1 MYIIIEHHRMP
12 NYFVSD
18 ILTFLKQNPVWPIVT
33 IATIIITNPVEMI
46 VSSKLTEKFIESVK
60 EKPNMQYLWWII
72 AMMLASNMIH
82 SLQEVIEAHYITKL
96 QHEIRM
102 DLMSKI
108 STKQEFNYETMD
120 GGDTITNI
128 KSIPPNVS
136 NFVEL
141 CTNWI
146 ITPII
151 NLTLIG
157 VYLVRINAPL
167 GLKIMGI
174 LIMFLAGNFA
184 VLRSIPQEAQRQEV
198 EESALINQIDD
209 ALNNTLSIMMCN
221 YTNHEMAAIETQH
234 ARFNTCMTNNLQ
246 KRAYGTILTGI
257 TVVIAL
263 ALIVW
268 LIFQSYRNKV
278 VSKANM
284 IVMLLLSI
292 SLVRMIRMYS
302 NQMVHA
308 FLEYAKLIKHD
319 SFIQG
324 LAHKT
329 VSDGVKTGAIH
340 GNIVF
345 NRVSYTYE
353 GTDRKSLDNV
363 SFKIRAKERV
373 AIVGSSGSG
382 KTTILKL
389 IMGFGTPSN
398 GAVLIDGHN
407 VRDMRRKHLRKHIS
421 LVPQTIKLFNRS
433 IMDNICYGSPDLD
446 PERVKNELKNL
457 HVMRA
462 FNALPDGLD
471 SVVGKNGDKLS
482 GGQKQI
488 VYLLRCYFRRTPIVL
503 MDEPTSALDGENA
516 KYVRRM
522 IDAMSRHA
530 TLIVVTH
537 DPSFASTFPVRMQMQ
552 HGRLVHNDSY
562 TAELEGLDD

>member
-1 MYIIIEHHRMP
+1 MP
-12 NYFVSD
+12 NYFVST
-18 ILTFLKQNPVWPIVT
+18 ILDFFAKHPLWPIST
-33 IATIIITNPVEMI
+33 IATIIITNPVEMV
-46 VSSKLTEKFIESVK
+46 VSSVLTERFIESVK
-60 EKPNMQYLWWII
+60 NKPNMRYLWWII
-72 AMMLASNMIH
+72 AMTLASNMIH
-82 SLQEVIEAHYITKL
+82 SLQELVEAHYVTKL
-96 QHEIRM
+96 EQSIRM
-102 DLMSKI
+102 DLLSKI

-128 KSIPPNVS
+128 KSIPTNVS
-136 NFVEL
+136 NFIDRFTTWV
-141 CTNWI
+141 

-151 NLTLIG
+151 NIALIG
-157 VYLVRINAPL
+157 AYLIRINAAL

-174 LIMFLAGNFA
+174 LFAFTACNFA
-184 VLRSIPQEAQRQEV
+184 VLHSIPQQAQRQEV
-198 EESALINQIDD
+198 EEGLLINRIDD

-221 YTNHEMAAIETQH
+221 YTNEEMASISKQH
-234 ARFNTCMTNNLQ
+234 DVFNSFMANNLQ
-246 KRAYGTILTGI
+246 KRAYGTMVSGI
-257 TVVIAL
+257 MIVGAL

-268 LIFQSYRNKV
+268 LIFQSYLNKS

-284 IVMLLLSI
+284 IIMLLISI
-292 SLVRMIRMYS
+292 SLVRIIRMYS
-302 NQMVHA
+302 NRMVYA

-319 SFIQG
+319 DFMQS

-329 VSDGVKTGAIH
+329 TPEGRKTGVPIH

-345 NRVSYTYE
+345 KNVSYAYE
-353 GTDRKSLDNV
+353 GTDSKALDDV
-363 SFKIRAKERV
+363 SFKIRARDRV

-389 IMGFGTPSN
+389 IMGFGAPSA
-398 GAVLIDGHN
+398 GAVLIDGN
-407 VRDMRRKHLRKHIS
+407 DVRGMRRKYLRKHIS
-421 LVPQTIKLFNRS
+421 LVPQSIKLFNRS
-433 IMDNICYGSPDLD
+433 IMENICYGSPDLD
-446 PERVKNELKNL
+446 PEQVKNELKNL
-457 HVMRA
+457 HVMRV
-462 FNALPDGLD
+462 FNTLPDGLD

-537 DPSFASTFPVRMQMQ
+537 DPSFAATFPVRMQMQ
-552 HGRLVHNDSY
+552 RGKLVHNDSY
-562 TAELEGLDD
+562 TSELNFD

>member
-1 MYIIIEHHRMP
+1 MP
-12 NYFVSD
+12 NYFVSTIMD
-18 ILTFLKQNPVWPIVT
+18 FFAKNPVWPIVT
-33 IATIIITNPVEMI
+33 LITIIITSPVEMI

-60 EKPNMQYLWWII
+60 ENPNMRYLWWII
-72 AMMLASNMIH
+72 AMTLASNMVH
-82 SLQEVIEAHYITKL
+82 SLQELVEAHYITKM
-96 QHEIRM
+96 QQEIRM
-102 DLMSKI
+102 DLLSKI

-120 GGDTITNI
+120 GGDTITNL
-128 KSIPPNVS
+128 KNIPLNVS
-136 NFVEL
+136 NFVERFIS
-141 CTNWI
+141 WI
-146 ITPII
+146 VTPII
-151 NLTLIG
+151 NVTLIG
-157 VYLVRINAPL
+157 AYLIRINAPL

-174 LIMFLAGNFA
+174 LITFMVCNFA
-184 VLRSIPQEAQRQEV
+184 VLRSVPQEAQRQEV
-198 EESALINQIDD
+198 EEAILINQIDD

-221 YTNHEMAAIETQH
+221 YTNQEMAAIDTQH
-234 ARFNTCMTNNLQ
+234 TRFNAFMANNLQ

-257 TVVIAL
+257 TIVIAL

-284 IVMLLLSI
+284 IVMLIISI
-292 SLVRMIRMYS
+292 SLVRMIRHYS
-302 NQMVHA
+302 NHMVQA
-308 FLEYAKLIKHD
+308 FLEYAKLVKHD
-319 SFIQG
+319 TFIQG

-329 VSDGVKTGAIH
+329 VPDGVKTGAIH

-345 NRVSYTYE
+345 KNVSYAYE
-353 GTDRKSLDNV
+353 GTDEKALDSV
-363 SFKIRAKERV
+363 SFKIRAKDRV

-389 IMGFGTPSN
+389 IMGFGRPSD

-421 LVPQTIKLFNRS
+421 LVPQSIKLFNRS
-433 IMDNICYGSPDLD
+433 IMDNICYGSPNLD
-446 PERVKNELKNL
+446 PEQVKNELKTL

-503 MDEPTSALDGENA
+503 VDEPTSALDGENA

-537 DPSFASTFPVRMQMQ
+537 DPSFAATVPVRMQMQ

-562 TAELEGLDD
+562 TSELDF

>member
-1 MYIIIEHHRMP
+1 MT
-12 NYFVSD
+12 NYFVST
-18 ILTFLKQNPVWPIVT
+18 ILDFFAKNPVWPIVT
-33 IATIIITNPVEMI
+33 LVTIIITNPVEMI

-60 EKPNMQYLWWII
+60 EKPNMRYLWWII
-72 AMMLASNMIH
+72 AMTLASNMTH
-82 SLQEVIEAHYITKL
+82 SLQELVEAHYITKM
-96 QHEIRM
+96 QQEIRM
-102 DLMSKI
+102 DLLSKI
-108 STKQEFNYETMD
+108 YTKQEFNYETMD

-128 KSIPPNVS
+128 KNIPTNIS
-136 NFVEL
+136 NFVDRFIG
-141 CTNWI
+141 WI
-146 ITPII
+146 VTPII
-151 NLTLIG
+151 NVTLIG
-157 VYLVRINAPL
+157 AYLIRINAPL

-174 LIMFLAGNFA
+174 LFTFMACNFA
-184 VLRSIPQEAQRQEV
+184 VLRSVPQEAQRQEV
-198 EESALINQIDD
+198 EEATLINQIDD

-221 YTNHEMAAIETQH
+221 YTHREMAAINTQH
-234 ARFNTCMTNNLQ
+234 TRFNTFMANNLQ
-246 KRAYGTILTGI
+246 KRAYGTILTGVMI
-257 TVVIAL
+257 VIVL

-292 SLVRMIRMYS
+292 SLVRMIRHYS
-302 NQMVHA
+302 NHMVQA
-308 FLEYAKLIKHD
+308 FLEYAKLVKHD
-319 SFIQG
+319 TFIQG

-329 VSDGVKTGAIH
+329 VPDGVETGAIH

-345 NRVSYTYE
+345 LNVSYAYE
-353 GTDRKSLDNV
+353 GTDEKALDSV
-363 SFKIRAKERV
+363 SFKIRAKDRV
-373 AIVGSSGSG
+373 AIVGGSGSG

-389 IMGFGTPSN
+389 IMGFGRPSD
-398 GAVLIDGHN
+398 GTVLIDGHN
-407 VRDMRRKHLRKHIS
+407 VRDMRRKYLRKHIS
-421 LVPQTIKLFNRS
+421 LVPQSIKLFNRS

-446 PERVKNELKNL
+446 PERVRNELKTL

-537 DPSFASTFPVRMQMQ
+537 DPSFANTFPVRMQMQ
-552 HGRLVHNDSY
+552 HGRLVHNDS
-562 TAELEGLDD
+562 EPDFD

>member
-1 MYIIIEHHRMP
+1 
-12 NYFVSD
+12 VST
-18 ILTFLKQNPVWPIVT
+18 ILDFFAKNPVWPIVT
-33 IATIIITNPVEMI
+33 LVTIIITNPVEMI

-60 EKPNMQYLWWII
+60 EKPNMRYLWWII
-72 AMMLASNMIH
+72 AMTLASNMTH
-82 SLQEVIEAHYITKL
+82 SLQELVEAHYITKM
-96 QHEIRM
+96 QQEIRM
-102 DLMSKI
+102 DLLSKI

-128 KSIPPNVS
+128 KNIPTNIS
-136 NFVEL
+136 NFVDRFIS
-141 CTNWI
+141 WI
-146 ITPII
+146 VTPLI
-151 NLTLIG
+151 NVTLIG
-157 VYLVRINAPL
+157 AYLIRINAPL

-174 LIMFLAGNFA
+174 LFAFMACNFA
-184 VLRSIPQEAQRQEV
+184 VLRSVPQEAQRQEV
-198 EESALINQIDD
+198 EEATLINQIDD

-221 YTNHEMAAIETQH
+221 YTHQEMAAINTQH
-234 ARFNTCMTNNLQ
+234 TRFNTFMANNLQ

-257 TVVIAL
+257 TIVIVL

-292 SLVRMIRMYS
+292 SLVRMIRHYS
-302 NQMVHA
+302 NHMVQA

-319 SFIQG
+319 TFIQG

-329 VSDGVKTGAIH
+329 APDGVKTGAIH

-345 NRVSYTYE
+345 LNVSYAYE
-353 GTDRKSLDNV
+353 GTDEKALDSV
-363 SFKIRAKERV
+363 SFKIRAKDRV

-389 IMGFGTPSN
+389 IMGFGRPSD

-421 LVPQTIKLFNRS
+421 LVPQSIKLFNRS

-446 PERVKNELKNL
+446 PERVRNELKTL

-522 IDAMSRHA
+522 IDAMSRHS

-537 DPSFASTFPVRMQMQ
+537 DPSFANTFPVRMQMQ
-552 HGRLVHNDSY
+552 HGRLVHNDS
-562 TAELEGLDD
+562 ELDFD

>member
-1 MYIIIEHHRMP
+1 MP
-12 NYFVSD
+12 NYFVST
-18 ILTFLKQNPVWPIVT
+18 ILTFLKNNPVWPVVT

-46 VSSKLTEKFIESVK
+46 VSSKLTEKFIASVK
-60 EKPNMQYLWWII
+60 EKPNMRYLWWII
-72 AMMLASNMIH
+72 AMTLASNMTH

-96 QHEIRM
+96 QQEIRM
-102 DLMSKI
+102 DLLSKI

-120 GGDTITNI
+120 GGDTITNV
-128 KSIPPNVS
+128 KNIPANVS
-136 NFVEL
+136 NFVDRF
-141 CTNWI
+141 TAWV
-146 ITPII
+146 ITPVI
-151 NLTLIG
+151 NVALIG
-157 VYLVRINAPL
+157 AYLIRINAPL

-174 LIMFLAGNFA
+174 LTAFMACNFA
-184 VLRSIPQEAQRQEV
+184 VLRSVPQEAQGQEV
-198 EESALINQIDD
+198 EEATLINQIDD
-209 ALNNTLSIMMCN
+209 ALNNTLSTMMCD
-221 YTNHEMAAIETQH
+221 YTNQEMAAIDTQH
-234 ARFNTCMTNNLQ
+234 VRFNTFMANNLQ
-246 KRAYGTILTGI
+246 KRAYGTILTGLTI
-257 TVVIAL
+257 VIAL

-268 LIFQSYRNKV
+268 LIFQSYHTNA

-284 IVMLLLSI
+284 IVMLLVSI
-292 SLVRMIRMYS
+292 SLVRMIRHYS
-302 NQMVHA
+302 SHMVQA
-308 FLEYAKLIKHD
+308 FLEYAKLVKHD
-319 SFIQG
+319 TFIQG

-329 VSDGVKTGAIH
+329 VPDGVETGGIH

-345 NRVSYTYE
+345 NRVSYSYE
-353 GTDRKSLDNV
+353 GTDRKSLDEV
-363 SFKIRAKERV
+363 SFKIRAKDRV

-389 IMGFGTPSN
+389 IMGFGTPSA

-407 VRDMRRKHLRKHIS
+407 VHDMRRKHLRKHIS

-446 PERVKNELKNL
+446 PERVKNELKTL

-522 IDAMSRHA
+522 IDAMSRRA

-537 DPSFASTFPVRMQMQ
+537 DPSFAATFPVRMQMQ
-552 HGRLVHNDSY
+552 NGRLVHHDAY
-562 TAELEGLDD
+562 TSELDFD

>member
-1 MYIIIEHHRMP
+1 
-12 NYFVSD
+12 
-18 ILTFLKQNPVWPIVT
+18 
-33 IATIIITNPVEMI
+33 
-46 VSSKLTEKFIESVK
+46 
-60 EKPNMQYLWWII
+60 
-72 AMMLASNMIH
+72 
-82 SLQEVIEAHYITKL
+82 
-96 QHEIRM
+96 
-102 DLMSKI
+102 
-108 STKQEFNYETMD
+108 
-120 GGDTITNI
+120 
-128 KSIPPNVS
+128 
-136 NFVEL
+136 
-141 CTNWI
+141 
-146 ITPII
+146 
-151 NLTLIG
+151 
-157 VYLVRINAPL
+157 
-167 GLKIMGI
+167 MGI
-174 LIMFLAGNFA
+174 LIAFMACNFA
-184 VLRSIPQEAQRQEV
+184 VLRSVPQEAQSQEV
-198 EESALINQIDD
+198 EEATLINQIDD
-209 ALNNTLSIMMCN
+209 ALNNTLSTMMCD
-221 YTNHEMAAIETQH
+221 YTNQEMAAIDTQH
-234 ARFNTCMTNNLQ
+234 VRFNAFMANNLQ

-257 TVVIAL
+257 TIVIAL

-268 LIFQSYRNKV
+268 LIFQSYHTNA

-284 IVMLLLSI
+284 IVMLLVSI
-292 SLVRMIRMYS
+292 SLVRMIRHYS
-302 NQMVHA
+302 SHMVQA
-308 FLEYAKLIKHD
+308 FLEYAKLVKHD

-324 LAHKT
+324 LAHET
-329 VSDGVKTGAIH
+329 VPDGVKTGAIH

-345 NRVSYTYE
+345 KRVSYSYE
-353 GTDRKSLDNV
+353 GTDRKSLDDV
-363 SFKIRAKERV
+363 SFKLRTKDRV

-389 IMGFGTPSN
+389 IMGFGSPSA

-421 LVPQTIKLFNRS
+421 LVPQNIKLFNRS

-446 PERVKNELKNL
+446 PERVKNELKTL

-537 DPSFASTFPVRMQMQ
+537 DPSFAATFPVRMQMQ
-552 HGRLVHNDSY
+552 NGRLVHHDAY
-562 TAELEGLDD
+562 TSELDFD

>member
-1 MYIIIEHHRMP
+1 MP
-12 NYFVSD
+12 NYFVST
-18 ILTFLKQNPVWPIVT
+18 ILNFLKNNPAWPIVT
-33 IATIIITNPVEMI
+33 LVTIIITNPVEMI
-46 VSSKLTEKFIESVK
+46 VSSNLTEKFIESVK
-60 EKPNMQYLWWII
+60 EKPNMRYLWWII
-72 AMMLASNMIH
+72 AMTLASNMIH
-82 SLQEVIEAHYITKL
+82 SLQELVEAHYITKM
-96 QHEIRM
+96 QQEIRM
-102 DLMSKI
+102 DLLSKI

-128 KSIPPNVS
+128 KNIPSNVS
-136 NFVEL
+136 NFVDRF
-141 CTNWI
+141 TSWVV
-146 ITPII
+146 TPVI
-151 NLTLIG
+151 NVTLIG
-157 VYLVRINAPL
+157 AYLVRINAPL

-174 LIMFLAGNFA
+174 LIAFMACNFA
-184 VLRSIPQEAQRQEV
+184 VLRSVPQEAQGQEV
-198 EESALINQIDD
+198 EEAILINQIDD
-209 ALNNTLSIMMCN
+209 ALNNTLSTMMCD
-221 YTNHEMAAIETQH
+221 YTNQEMAAIDTQH
-234 ARFNTCMTNNLQ
+234 NRFNTFMANNLQ

-257 TVVIAL
+257 TIVIAL

-268 LIFQSYRNKV
+268 LIFQSYHTNA

-284 IVMLLLSI
+284 IVMLLVSI
-292 SLVRMIRMYS
+292 SLVRMIRHYS
-302 NQMVHA
+302 SHMVQA

-319 SFIQG
+319 DFIQG

-329 VSDGVKTGAIH
+329 EPDGSRTGVPIH

-345 NRVSYTYE
+345 KNVSYAYD
-353 GTDRKSLDNV
+353 GTDDKALDHV
-363 SFKIRAKERV
+363 SFKLRAKDRV

-389 IMGFGTPSN
+389 IMGFGAPSA
-398 GAVLIDGHN
+398 GAVLIDGHD
-407 VRDMRRKHLRKHIS
+407 VRDMRRKYLRKHIS
-421 LVPQTIKLFNRS
+421 LVPQSIKLFNRS

-446 PERVKNELKNL
+446 PERVKNELKTL

-537 DPSFASTFPVRMQMQ
+537 DPSFAATFPVRMQMQ
-552 HGRLVHNDSY
+552 HGRLMHNDSY
-562 TAELEGLDD
+562 TSELDFD

>member
-1 MYIIIEHHRMP
+1 MP
-12 NYFVSD
+12 NYFVST
-18 ILTFLKQNPVWPIVT
+18 ILDFFAKHPLWPIST

-46 VSSKLTEKFIESVK
+46 VSSVLTERFIESVK
-60 EKPNMQYLWWII
+60 NKPNMRYLWWII
-72 AMMLASNMIH
+72 AMTLASNMMH
-82 SLQEVIEAHYITKL
+82 SLQELIEAHYVTKL
-96 QHEIRM
+96 EQDIRM
-102 DLMSKI
+102 DLLSKI

-128 KSIPPNVS
+128 KSIPTNVS
-136 NFVEL
+136 NFIDRFTTWV
-141 CTNWI
+141 

-151 NLTLIG
+151 NIAIIGAYLI
-157 VYLVRINAPL
+157 RINAAL

-174 LIMFLAGNFA
+174 LFAFTACNFA
-184 VLRSIPQEAQRQEV
+184 VLHSIPQQAQRQEV
-198 EESALINQIDD
+198 EEGLLINRIDD

-221 YTNHEMAAIETQH
+221 YTNEEMASISKQH
-234 ARFNTCMTNNLQ
+234 DVFNSFMVNNLQ
-246 KRAYGTILTGI
+246 KRAYGTMVSGI
-257 TVVIAL
+257 MIVVVL
-263 ALIVW
+263 ALVVW
-268 LIFQSYRNKV
+268 LIFQSYRNKS

-284 IVMLLLSI
+284 IIMLLISI
-292 SLVRMIRMYS
+292 SLVRNIRMYS
-302 NQMVHA
+302 NRMVYA

-319 SFIQG
+319 NFMQG

-329 VSDGVKTGAIH
+329 MPEGRKTGVPIH

-345 NRVSYTYE
+345 KNVSYAYE
-353 GTDRKSLDNV
+353 GTDSKALDDV
-363 SFKIRAKERV
+363 SFKIRTRDRV

-389 IMGFGTPSN
+389 IMGFGAPSA
-398 GAVLIDGHN
+398 GAVLIDGN
-407 VRDMRRKHLRKHIS
+407 EVRGMRRKYLRKHIS
-421 LVPQTIKLFNRS
+421 LVPQSIKLFNRS
-433 IMDNICYGSPDLD
+433 IMENICYGSPDRD
-446 PERVKNELKNL
+446 PEQVKNELKNL
-457 HVMRA
+457 HVMRV
-462 FNALPDGLD
+462 FNTLPDGLD

-537 DPSFASTFPVRMQMQ
+537 DPSFAATFPVRMQM
-552 HGRLVHNDSY
+552 HRGKLVHNDSY
-562 TAELEGLDD
+562 TSELNFD

>member
-1 MYIIIEHHRMP
+1 MP
-12 NYFVSD
+12 NYFVSA
-18 ILTFLKQNPVWPIVT
+18 ILDFLKQNPVWPIIT
-33 IATIIITNPVEMI
+33 IVTIIITNPVEMI

-60 EKPNMQYLWWII
+60 EKPNMRYLWWII
-72 AMMLASNMIH
+72 AMTLASNMTH
-82 SLQEVIEAHYITKL
+82 SLQEVIEAHYITKM
-96 QHEIRM
+96 QQEIRM
-102 DLMSKI
+102 DLLSKI

-136 NFVEL
+136 NFVD
-141 CTNWI
+141 CFTAWV
-146 ITPII
+146 ITPVI
-151 NLTLIG
+151 NLGLIG
-157 VYLVRINAPL
+157 AYLVRINAPL

-174 LIMFLAGNFA
+174 LITFMAFNFA
-184 VLRSIPQEAQRQEV
+184 VLRSVPQEAQNQEV
-198 EESALINQIDD
+198 EEAVLINQIDD
-209 ALNNTLSIMMCN
+209 TLNNTLSIMMCN
-221 YTNHEMAAIETQH
+221 YTNQEMAAIDTQH
-234 ARFNTCMTNNLQ
+234 ARFNTFMSNNLQ
-246 KRAYGTILTGI
+246 KRAYGTILTGLTI
-257 TVVIAL
+257 VIAL

-268 LIFQSYRNKV
+268 LTFQAYRNKV
-278 VSKANM
+278 VSKSNM

-292 SLVRMIRMYS
+292 SLVRMIRHYS
-302 NQMVHA
+302 NHMVQA

-319 SFIQG
+319 AFIRG

-329 VSDGVKTGAIH
+329 VPDGVETGAIH

-345 NRVSYTYE
+345 KRVSYAYE

-363 SFKIRAKERV
+363 SFKIRARDRV

-389 IMGFGTPSN
+389 IMGFGTPSD
-398 GAVLIDGHN
+398 GAVLIDGHS

-421 LVPQTIKLFNRS
+421 LVPQNIKLFNRS
-433 IMDNICYGSPDLD
+433 IMENICYGSPDLD

-537 DPSFASTFPVRMQMQ
+537 DPSFAATFPVRMQMQ
-552 HGRLVHNDSY
+552 NGRLVHHDSY
-562 TAELEGLDD
+562 TAELDGLELD

>member
-1 MYIIIEHHRMP
+1 MP
-12 NYFVSD
+12 NYFVST
-18 ILTFLKQNPVWPIVT
+18 ILTFLKNNPVWPVVTLVT
-33 IATIIITNPVEMI
+33 IVITNPVEMI

-60 EKPNMQYLWWII
+60 EKPNMRYLWWII
-72 AMMLASNMIH
+72 AMTLASNMTH
-82 SLQEVIEAHYITKL
+82 SLQEVIEAHYITKM
-96 QHEIRM
+96 QQEIRM
-102 DLMSKI
+102 DLLSKI

-120 GGDTITNI
+120 GGETITNV
-128 KSIPPNVS
+128 KNIPVNVS
-136 NFVEL
+136 NFVDHF
-141 CTNWI
+141 TAWV
-146 ITPII
+146 ITPVI
-151 NLTLIG
+151 NVALIG
-157 VYLVRINAPL
+157 AYLIRINAPL
-167 GLKIMGI
+167 GLKIIGI
-174 LIMFLAGNFA
+174 LIAFMACNFA
-184 VLRSIPQEAQRQEV
+184 VLRSVPQEAQNQEV
-198 EESALINQIDD
+198 EEATLINQIDD
-209 ALNNTLSIMMCN
+209 ALNNTLSTMMCD
-221 YTNHEMAAIETQH
+221 YTNQEMAAIDTQH
-234 ARFNTCMTNNLQ
+234 VRFNAFMANNLQ
-246 KRAYGTILTGI
+246 KRAYGTILTGLTI
-257 TVVIAL
+257 VIAL

-268 LIFQSYRNKV
+268 LIFQAYHANV

-284 IVMLLLSI
+284 IVMLRVSI
-292 SLVRMIRMYS
+292 SLVRMIRHYS
-302 NQMVHA
+302 SQMVNA

-319 SFIQG
+319 DFIQG
-324 LAHKT
+324 LAHET
-329 VSDGVKTGAIH
+329 VPDGVKTGVIH

-345 NRVSYTYE
+345 KRVSYSYE
-353 GTDRKSLDNV
+353 GTDRKSLDDV
-363 SFKIRAKERV
+363 SFKLRAKDRV

-382 KTTILKL
+382 KTTVLKL
-389 IMGFGTPSN
+389 IMGFGSPSA

-446 PERVKNELKNL
+446 PERVKNELKTL

-488 VYLLRCYFRRTPIVL
+488 IYLLRCYFRRTPIVL

-537 DPSFASTFPVRMQMQ
+537 DPSFAATFPVRMQMQ
-552 HGRLVHNDSY
+552 NGRLVHHDSY
-562 TAELEGLDD
+562 TSELDFD

>member
-1 MYIIIEHHRMP
+1 MT
-12 NYFVSD
+12 NYFVST
-18 ILTFLKQNPVWPIVT
+18 ILDFFAKNPVWPIVT
-33 IATIIITNPVEMI
+33 LVTIIITNPVEMI

-60 EKPNMQYLWWII
+60 EKPNMRYLWWII
-72 AMMLASNMIH
+72 AMTLASNMTH
-82 SLQEVIEAHYITKL
+82 SLQELVEAHYITKM
-96 QHEIRM
+96 QQEIRM
-102 DLMSKI
+102 DLLSKI
-108 STKQEFNYETMD
+108 YTKQEFNYETMD

-128 KSIPPNVS
+128 KNIPTNIS
-136 NFVEL
+136 NFVDRFIG
-141 CTNWI
+141 WI
-146 ITPII
+146 VTPII
-151 NLTLIG
+151 NVTLIG
-157 VYLVRINAPL
+157 AYLIRINAPL

-174 LIMFLAGNFA
+174 LFTFMACNFA
-184 VLRSIPQEAQRQEV
+184 VLRSVPQEAQRQEV
-198 EESALINQIDD
+198 EEATLINQIDD

-221 YTNHEMAAIETQH
+221 YTHREMAAINTQH
-234 ARFNTCMTNNLQ
+234 TRFNTFMANNLQ
-246 KRAYGTILTGI
+246 KRAYGTILTGVMI
-257 TVVIAL
+257 VIVL

-284 IVMLLLSI
+284 IVMLILSI
-292 SLVRMIRMYS
+292 SLVRMIRHYS
-302 NQMVHA
+302 NHMVQA
-308 FLEYAKLIKHD
+308 FLEYAKLVKHD
-319 SFIQG
+319 TFIQG

-329 VSDGVKTGAIH
+329 VPDGVETGAIH

-345 NRVSYTYE
+345 LNVSYAYE
-353 GTDRKSLDNV
+353 GTDEKALDSV
-363 SFKIRAKERV
+363 SFKIRAKDRV
-373 AIVGSSGSG
+373 AIVGGSGSG

-389 IMGFGTPSN
+389 IMGFGRPSD
-398 GAVLIDGHN
+398 GTVLIDGHN
-407 VRDMRRKHLRKHIS
+407 VRDMRRKYLRKHIS
-421 LVPQTIKLFNRS
+421 LVPQSIKLFNRS

-446 PERVKNELKNL
+446 PERVRNELKTL

-537 DPSFASTFPVRMQMQ
+537 DPSFANTFPVRMQMQ
-552 HGRLVHNDSY
+552 HGRLVHNDS
-562 TAELEGLDD
+562 EPDFD